1 MRKEEEVGRKNNW
14 EEEHWWYLQPR
25 RTLTEKGR
33 CLSSTKM
40 AHQKQKRISFCCN
53 HLFRRFSFSEH
64 VVLFLL
70 QNSDV
75 ADANFSLKDLSLSK
89 SHSTCQKEHE
99 YSLILFWKD
108 SVFQQKTISAHSDN
122 VLTAVC
128 SVKLKH
134 IAAYE
139 FQ

>member
-1 MRKEEEVGRKNNW
+1 MWAGEITGKRNTGGICNHEGLQLKKEGPQKAM
-14 EEEHWWYLQPR
+14 
-25 RTLTEKGR
+25 

-40 AHQKQKRISFCCN
+40 AHQKQKRTSFCCN

-99 YSLILFWKD
+99 
-108 SVFQQKTISAHSDN
+108 
-122 VLTAVC
+122 
-128 SVKLKH
+128 
-134 IAAYE
+134 
-139 FQ
+139 